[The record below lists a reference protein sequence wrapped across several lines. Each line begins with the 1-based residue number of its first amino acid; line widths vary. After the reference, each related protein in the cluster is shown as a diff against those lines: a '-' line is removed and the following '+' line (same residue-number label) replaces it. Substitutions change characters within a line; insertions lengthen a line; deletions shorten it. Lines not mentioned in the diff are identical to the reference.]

1 MGGGGSVLFSLSLGS
16 VTSPP
21 RLHPDDAA
29 PWIQQRATYETRYTG
44 RHGGK
49 KSIKPP
55 PRPPSNP
62 FSNHFPTSN
71 RSAEADS

>member
-29 PWIQQRATYETRYTG
+29 PWIQQRTKRVILGATGVR
-44 RHGGK
+44 
-49 KSIKPP
+49 
-55 PRPPSNP
+55 
-62 FSNHFPTSN
+62 N
-71 RSAEADS
+71 R

>member
-44 RHGGK
+44 RHGV
-49 KSIKPP
+49 
-55 PRPPSNP
+55 R
-62 FSNHFPTSN
+62 N
-71 RSAEADS
+71 R